1 MQRLLGRALFILL
14 ILLTLPAFAAGA
26 TYWAITAS
34 TTPAALKSNLSPAR
48 PANFGNYTTP
58 NGGSLTNVIRTPY
71 SSVDYVVNI
80 PVGYTLTNVKV
91 DGVVKGST
99 AGTYTVDKG
108 TLASHTIVANYVA
121 ASYIITAT
129 SVAGGSITS
138 SLTAPAGTSPTIT
151 VTPYTGNQ
159 LTGVIIDTTTYALA
173 DQLPSFVSKT
183 GGATGATYTFLSIS
197 AAHAIKGVFSTIP
210 TATAIISTPSQTLA
224 TGATGIA
231 IDGSASTSSD
241 PGTAYGW
248 TASCGSVTATGPNAK
263 TATYTA
269 PATTGSCTVTLT
281 VSASGTN
288 PKQANVTFTI
298 ASQVLAATNNCLAC
312 HDGTNGPAVPGFTS
326 SPHYGVKSC
335 ADCHNPG
342 NSLTH
347 PYAPVASMA
356 NICRSCHTDAQGNVP
371 NHPIDIGTNTCLS
384 CHNAHTTA
392 ATVASIKAAPH
403 YNNIT
408 TGMFPAS
415 YVSSQAHCSDCHI
428 EGAANKTIRQQWE
441 VSGHADINALP
452 WIDYDFKTRAGCVQC
467 HTTTGFIAFST
478 AKVTAA
484 WGVAPDKT
492 KEVLTC
498 VGCHSDISTGAVRS
512 VTPVKP
518 FADEATYI
526 NRNFDNSNICMDCH
540 SGRNN
545 GASIQV
551 KVGSAD
557 FTTQAFIAPHYLSA
571 GGTLQ
576 SKSGY
581 HFPGR
586 TYAAYSSNSHR
597 LIGRANTLAT
607 GTNGPCVA
615 CHMTSSSKH
624 LFLPVSVDK
633 DGALTAI
640 TTAVCSNCHGAVLP
654 VAALAADRTAYNNGL
669 EILKAQ
675 LAAIG
680 HVYSPDYP
688 YFTAGN
694 WGTGQ
699 TGANVM
705 GAAFNYKLL
714 VAEPGAYAHNPAYA
728 KQLIVDSIDAA
739 YHGGTV
745 TGDIS
750 DALAALVASE
760 AITQESADS
769 LGAYK
774 AAGNCASCH
783 TNSSGSHTKH
793 LNSSIG
799 CADCHSLTA
808 ASNTALISGTDK
820 HLNGV
825 KDVIMAAGGSFGAGT
840 CSTVYCHSNG
850 AGTFVNPSWTT
861 GTSNCFFC
869 HPLNQ
874 LSGAHITH
882 LGSLIPTTYG
892 DTADNSSASEYS
904 FGCANCHPTAVS
916 SHMDGHVDV
925 TLVPTADGSLRSKN
939 DPNALIGG
947 VGNTG
952 SGITGISGSSVV
964 CSAAYCHSNGGV
976 GAAFAYKAS
985 PNWYGSFSGDK
996 CTMCHDNAP
1005 ATGAHLKHAVSIH
1018 PGKISDADGNLILG
1032 HGDPAQGTTISCDLC
1047 HSATVVSN
1055 ANDQNASCVSCHTAS
1070 PKGTPALNK
1079 TKHLNGTVDVA
1090 FKDIRIVTKA
1100 QIRPASFGSYSAVW
1114 TRTGSTY
1121 KVDAGSFD
1129 TARLSLNQA
1138 TFAGDK
1144 SCANVA
1150 CHNGGT
1156 PKWSDKLTCVSCH
1169 SQL

>member
-371 NHPIDIGTNTCLS
+371 NHPVDIGTNTCSS

-415 YVSSQAHCSDCHI
+415 YVTSQASCADCHI
-428 EGAANKTIRQQWE
+428 SGSVNSTIRQQWYT
-441 VSGHADINALP
+441 SGHARVKAAP
-452 WIDYDFKTRAGCVQC
+452 WTNYDFKTMSGCVQC
-467 HTTTGFIAFST
+467 HTTTGFIAYST
-478 AKVTAA
+478 GKVTAA
-484 WGVAPDKT
+484 WGVASDKT

-498 VGCHSDISTGAVRS
+498 KGCHSNITTGSVRS
-512 VTPVKP
+512 VAPVSP
-518 FADEATYI
+518 YADDSYV
-526 NRNFDNSNICMDCH
+526 NPNVGMSNICMDCH
-540 SGRNN
+540 SGTKN
-545 GASIQV
+545 GASITA
-551 KVGSAD
+551 KLDAHAD
-557 FTTQAFIAPHYLSA
+557 FTNMSLVVPHYLAA
-571 GGTLQ
+571 GGTLYGRA
-576 SKSGY
+576 GY
-581 HFPGR
+581 HFSGR
-586 TYAAYSSNSHR
+586 TYNSEATHR
-597 LIGRANTLAT
+597 NVGSLDAS
-607 GTNGPCVA
+607 GPCIS
-615 CHMTSSSKH
+615 CHKNSTFGHTFKPGVIP
-624 LFLPVSVDK
+624 L
-633 DGALTAI
+633 
-640 TTAVCSNCHGAVLP
+640 CSNCHGA
-654 VAALAADRTAYNNGL
+654 AFSA
-669 EILKAQ
+669 AQ
-675 LAAIG
+675 LDADQVFFANALEVLRAQLEANG
-680 HVYSPDYP
+680 FVYKPTYP
-688 YFTAGN
+688 FFSNVN
-694 WGTGQ
+694 WGSGQ
-699 TGANVM
+699 AGANTM
-705 GAAFNYKLL
+705 GAAFNYVLL
-714 VAEPGAYAHNPAYA
+714 LSEPGAYAHDPAYA
-728 KQLIVDSIDAA
+728 KQLILDSIDYLDNGQFDDSVATLAVPNLRDSGRISPEVAA
-739 YHGGTV
+739 SLLSYKAKNLCTTCHGGTAATAEPMATNAHLTHL
-745 TGDIS
+745 TGACGPGFFLGSDSSSCQACHLYSSATHMNGSVDTIAGGGSACQGCHAGAVPSWTSASRLDCTTCHAATPAVLPNGVAAPFKANFFTTGHGRFAASNQCTVCHDPDSRHIS
-750 DALAALVASE
+750 G
-760 AITQESADS
+760 S
-769 LGAYK
+769 LGSYTRLRLL
-774 AAGNCASCH
+774 NDNNLCASCH
-783 TNSSGSHTKH
+783 DDAGKVGVDFRNMVTHRDLACIACHDTHGTTNPAMLH
-793 LNSSIG
+793 SSINSATITITDLSAGLIDATTNRGLCQVCHTTTNHYRAGVPESNHYTSG
-799 CADCHSLTA
+799 CLGCHPHKSA
-808 ASNTALISGTDK
+808 EGAFQP
-820 HLNGV
+820 
-825 KDVIMAAGGSFGAGT
+825 AGGGSCDSCHGYPPAPRNPAVAFG
-840 CSTVYCHSNG
+840 
-850 AGTFVNPSWTT
+850 TT
-861 GTSNCFFC
+861 GAWVNARFEDY
-869 HPLNQ
+869 
-874 LSGAHITH
+874 SG
-882 LGSLIPTTYG
+882 
-892 DTADNSSASEYS
+892 
-904 FGCANCHPTAVS
+904 
-916 SHMDGHVDV
+916 
-925 TLVPTADGSLRSKN
+925 
-939 DPNALIGG
+939 GG
-947 VGNTG
+947 
-952 SGITGISGSSVV
+952 
-964 CSAAYCHSNGGV
+964 
-976 GAAFAYKAS
+976 
-985 PNWYGSFSGDK
+985 
-996 CTMCHDNAP
+996 
-1005 ATGAHLKHAVSIH
+1005 GAHLVAQHVS
-1018 PGKISDADGNLILG
+1018 PNAKPSEGWVN
-1032 HGDPAQGTTISCDLC
+1032 C
-1047 HSATVVSN
+1047 TV
-1055 ANDQNASCVSCHTAS
+1055 
-1070 PKGTPALNK
+1070 
-1079 TKHLNGTVDVA
+1079 
-1090 FKDIRIVTKA
+1090 
-1100 QIRPASFGSYSAVW
+1100 
-1114 TRTGSTY
+1114 
-1121 KVDAGSFD
+1121 
-1129 TARLSLNQA
+1129 
-1138 TFAGDK
+1138 
-1144 SCANVA
+1144 
-1150 CHNGGT
+1150 CHNGGNLVNAPYHKMIT
-1156 PKWSDKLTCVSCH
+1156 PVATHISNVHIQVDLNYQFSEGFTIYTGARLVDAPARNETGSCFNISCH
-1169 SQL
+1169 MTASPRWSIER